1 MNNDLQT
8 LISTLD
14 DAGAMRLAVAV
25 QQQLDDPA
33 SDAAFARL
41 SAEQASAFLASLDTL
56 RARQA
61 GASDVPALGAVAR
74 EFLDLVMRTE
84 VFDDVIGAAALDT
97 GVRAGLGDIVRWF
110 NNSLNL
116 ASLIGIRFEYVHERK
131 VVQRTKTGSV
141 ETARTIRVG
150 VGAKRD

>member
-61 GASDVPALGAVAR
+61 GASDAAALGAVAR
-74 EFLDLVMRTE
+74 EFLDVVQRTE
-84 VFDDVIGAAALDT
+84 AFSDVIGAAALDR
-97 GVRAGLGDIVRWF
+97 GV
-110 NNSLNL
+110 
-116 ASLIGIRFEYVHERK
+116 
-131 VVQRTKTGSV
+131 
-141 ETARTIRVG
+141 
-150 VGAKRD
+150 